1 MICPIQSRNK
11 QIDRALA
18 TTRGSKR
25 RRRASSYSLS
35 MLLLQRCT
43 TTWLT
48 AALVVPCFFFT
59 RVLAESSSN
68 SNSNYNPYQYDQTFP
83 QFTPDGRLLQLE
95 YARSAADHSAPIW
108 AVPLQLAKTDN
119 VDNSDNGDSETT
131 TTTSS
136 STSTENDVSN
146 QDTNADTDDFLL
158 AILTYRPSTRVQNR
172 LHIIYETTARGT
184 HHSSTIC
191 LGLAGILADGT
202 ALQQSLMEDCV
213 QHARLYG
220 TSWTTG
226 RQWAQAASQLFRS
239 LKSGLRPWGASAL
252 VVQMDH
258 DDHTKKQLQL
268 SPSTIPSNHN
278 QKKTHPLSLYITD
291 PSGAIRSISGAELLF
306 NQQPAGRPYHLLG
319 GGSSAVLAPSTLQR
333 LERAFSRKQPQ
344 QQTTTWTLADQLAE
358 VVDALQSSILLQQ
371 QQLLSDDDHEAE
383 DTTTTRRED
392 EQDLSWEIV
401 LVSGTK
407 GITKLTPRQSERFNN
422 ATAE

>member
-1 MICPIQSRNK
+1 M
-11 QIDRALA
+11 
-18 TTRGSKR
+18 
-25 RRRASSYSLS
+25 
-35 MLLLQRCT
+35 
-43 TTWLT
+43 
-48 AALVVPCFFFT
+48 
-59 RVLAESSSN
+59 
-68 SNSNYNPYQYDQTFP
+68 
-83 QFTPDGRLLQLE
+83 
-95 YARSAADHSAPIW
+95 
-108 AVPLQLAKTDN
+108 
-119 VDNSDNGDSETT
+119 
-131 TTTSS
+131 
-136 STSTENDVSN
+136 
-146 QDTNADTDDFLL
+146 
-158 AILTYRPSTRVQNR
+158 
-172 LHIIYETTARGT
+172 
-184 HHSSTIC
+184 
-191 LGLAGILADGT
+191 ADGT
-202 ALQQSLMEDCV
+202 ALQQSLMDESV

-268 SPSTIPSNHN
+268 SPSTISSNHN
-278 QKKTHPLSLYITD
+278 NNQKHPLSLYITD

-358 VVDALQSSILLQQ
+358 VVDALQSSLLQQ
-371 QQLLSDDDHEAE
+371 QQSPLDDDREAE

-407 GITKLTPRQSERFNN
+407 GITKLTPRQVRAIQQRHCRMNERGS
-422 ATAE
+422 TVPSS